1 MKREAAVRIL
11 FYFLLGGTIVS
22 TVTYLGS
29 LGRGMLSAFV
39 ATFPSIT
46 VLTFILIYLDFGIA
60 PTFSYAK
67 GMVLFFPSWL
77 AYLICFVVV
86 LPRLGFWTALGSSLL
101 AFFLVIG
108 LTHLLIR

>member
-1 MKREAAVRIL
+1 
-11 FYFLLGGTIVS
+11 LGGTIVS
-22 TVTYLGS
+22 AVTYFGS

-46 VLTFILIYLDFGIA
+46 VLTFILIYLDSGTA

-86 LPRLGFWTALGSSLL
+86 LPRWGFWTALGSSLL

-108 LTHLLIR
+108 LTHLIVR